1 MRKRILLIALAL
13 IIALTSVL
21 LASCIPTPDPD
32 DSSSSSSSGDS
43 SSSSDGPS
51 GPQGTASEVDN
62 IRYLRVAD
70 LENGTATLK
79 FNVFVS
85 GLSYD
90 IRYSDK
96 PITDENFAKATK
108 ANAKVTGTKEIT
120 VVLENLGASLTKEY
134 YVAVRPYA
142 GNESNHGL
150 TSSVRVGGNMVI
162 PINYTTSISNVYHG
176 ETLRGN
182 FTNLFD
188 EQDDKYVSSLYR
200 PETNMG
206 TVYPP
211 PTMGDRVTYNPSSGD
226 VVDGKVGM
234 NLGPIVDMEFNHYIT
249 TIKLF
254 YGELKGKYVVKDN
267 KVIFDNEAAFSG
279 TVTVRWSKK
288 PVDFQADNEKW
299 DGYYE
304 FEMSDID
311 DKNWND
317 VEVNAEARYVQVVFS
332 DGEAPNEIL
341 IYGYQSSEN
350 TPIATT
356 LRPLPTMGEMMG
368 MCGFVATGG
377 GNTPIKSV
385 SCTTVLREYHNFGW
399 SYNDGAYP
407 GMSNN
412 FMGGMGNF
420 DGQYSA
426 YQAAGINVIPCI
438 QWPNY
443 EVAKKVD
450 DDGNPIKEGGKYV
463 PASFFEKFNPQVY
476 CLYADNMFCF
486 AARYGS
492 NTSADLLSILRKH
505 CSTAAKSAGAGT
517 LQWIE
522 AGNEPNGEDQLGMVP
537 YQLAALQ
544 SACYDGHMKTMT
556 SSKIDDGYHFGVK
569 NADPNFKI
577 AMAGLAGTGGRY
589 ITSMC
594 YWLQANRTDGNLG
607 MDAFNF
613 HSYFSNT
620 FYMNNTYI
628 QVGVSPEYYNI
639 VDDISRIIDY
649 RNKYFPDV
657 EVWITE
663 FGWDTNPSY
672 ETMTAAHAYGKYD
685 SHQVQAMWL
694 VRAYLIF
701 SSIGVDKATMYMCED
716 VAYDVTAV
724 GKYGTCG
731 VVGFDENGKEYY
743 KDSYYYLYTLK
754 NALGD
759 YTFVDEM
766 QSGSDD
772 IWIYKYQNDDGKTA
786 YAVWCPTMD
795 GTEVEDFELKIDGS
809 SATLI
814 QAVDLDTDGVSS
826 DLTVSNGTVKIH
838 VSENPVYVMVD

>member
-13 IIALTSVL
+13 ILALTCVF
-21 LASCIPTPDPD
+21 LASCKPTPPD
-32 DSSSSSSSGDS
+32 NSSSSSSGDPGS
-43 SSSSDGPS
+43 SSGDPNN
-51 GPQGTASEVDN
+51 PQGTAAAVDN
-62 IRYLRVAD
+62 VRYLRVAELKD
-70 LENGTATLK
+70 GKATLK
-79 FNVFVS
+79 FNTYVS

-96 PITDENFAKATK
+96 PITEENFESATK
-108 ANAKVTGTKEIT
+108 ANASISGSGEIT
-120 VVLENLGASLTKEY
+120 AVINDLGASLTKAY
-134 YVAVRPYA
+134 YVAVRPYV

-150 TSSVRVGGNMVI
+150 VLSTRVGGNMLI
-162 PINYTTSISNVYHG
+162 PINYTSSIYNVYHG

-188 EQDDKYVSSLYR
+188 EQDDKFVSSLYR

-211 PTMGDRVTYNPSSGD
+211 PTKGDRVTYEPNSAD
-226 VVDGKVGM
+226 VTDGKVGM
-234 NLGPIVDMEFNHYIT
+234 TLGPIVDMEFNHYIT
-249 TIKLF
+249 TIKLY
-254 YGELKGKYVVKDN
+254 YGELKGKYIVKDN
-267 KVIFDNEAAFSG
+267 KVVFDNDTAFSG

-288 PVDFQADNEKW
+288 PVDFQSENDAW

-317 VEVNAEARYVQVVFS
+317 VEVNAEARYVQVRFS
-332 DGEAPNEIL
+332 DGEAPNEIV

-368 MCGFVATGG
+368 MCGFVANGG
-377 GNTPIKSV
+377 GNTPIRSV

-412 FMGGMGNF
+412 FQGGMGSF
-420 DGQYSA
+420 DAQYSA
-426 YQAAGINVIPCI
+426 YQAAGINVIPCV

-443 EVAKKVD
+443 ELAKKVD
-450 DDGNPIKEGGKYV
+450 DDGNPIKEDGKYV
-463 PASFFEKFNPQVY
+463 AASFFEKFNPQVY

-492 NTSADLLSILRKH
+492 NTSADLLSIMRKH

-522 AGNEPNGEDQLGMVP
+522 AGNEPNGEDNLGMVP

-544 SACYDGHMKTMT
+544 SACYDGHMKTLV
-556 SSKIDDGYHFGVK
+556 SSKSDEGYHFGVK

-620 FYMNNTYI
+620 FYMNNSYI

-639 VDDISRIIDY
+639 VDDVSRIIEY

-694 VRAYLIF
+694 VRAYLLF
-701 SSIGVDKATMYMCED
+701 SSIGIDKATMYMCED

-731 VVGFDENGKEYY
+731 VIGFDEDGDEYC

-759 YTFVDEM
+759 YTFVNEID
-766 QSGSDD
+766 SGSDD
-772 IWIYKYQNDDGKTA
+772 VWIYQYKNADGKTA

-795 GTEVEDFELKIDGS
+795 GTEVENFELKINGS

-814 QAVDLDTDGVSS
+814 EAVDLDTDGVSS
-826 DLTVSNGTVKIH
+826 ELTVSNGAVKIH

>member
-1 MRKRILLIALAL
+1 MKKRILLIVLAL
-13 IIALTSVL
+13 ILALSCLVVVSCTDNTTDTESSEGESNSQGGPGNQPSTPSDPSNPGGTPSANSDAIPSV
-21 LASCIPTPDPD
+21 
-32 DSSSSSSSGDS
+32 
-43 SSSSDGPS
+43 
-51 GPQGTASEVDN
+51 Q
-62 IRYLRVAD
+62 YLRVMELGSD
-70 LENGTATLK
+70 SVKLK
-79 FNVFVS
+79 FNVYNAPS
-85 GLSYD
+85 GMKYVVK
-90 IRYSDK
+90 YSDK
-96 PITDENFAKATK
+96 AITEENFSKATTAT
-108 ANAKVTGTKEIT
+108 ANISGSAEVSVTLNGVSADASEALYIAIQPYKDNVYGKIAT
-120 VVLENLGASLTKEY
+120 VRA
-134 YVAVRPYA
+134 
-142 GNESNHGL
+142 
-150 TSSVRVGGNMVI
+150 GGNGLL
-162 PINYTTSISNVYHG
+162 PIDYQKSVTNVYHG
-176 ETLRGN
+176 ESLRD
-182 FTNLFD
+182 FSLLFD
-188 EQDDKYVSSLYR
+188 EQDKLTSRFYFPETNAGILYSDNDENQKENKVGMILRPIINLEYLHYVSSVELY
-200 PETNMG
+200 
-206 TVYPP
+206 
-211 PTMGDRVTYNPSSGD
+211 
-226 VVDGKVGM
+226 
-234 NLGPIVDMEFNHYIT
+234 
-249 TIKLF
+249 
-254 YGELKGKYVVKDN
+254 YGELPADFTEVK
-267 KVIFDNEAAFSG
+267 
-279 TVTVRWSKK
+279 VRWATKEVNFDAEDS
-288 PVDFQADNEKW
+288 KW
-299 DGYYE
+299 DGCVT
-304 FEMSDID
+304 ID
-311 DKNWND
+311 SSEINAKKWNSFPIG
-317 VEVNAEARYVQVVFS
+317 EKTRYVQIVFK
-332 DGEAPNEIL
+332 DGQAPNEVA
-341 IYGYQSSEN
+341 IYGYQEGQIDE
-350 TPIATT
+350 IATT
-356 LRPLPTMGEMMG
+356 KRPLPTMGEMMG
-368 MCGFVATGG
+368 MCGFVANGG
-377 GNTPIKSV
+377 GNTPIRSV

-412 FMGGMGNF
+412 FQGGMGSF
-420 DGQYSA
+420 DAQYSA
-426 YQAAGINVIPCI
+426 YQAAGINVIPCV

-443 EVAKKVD
+443 ELAKKVD
-450 DDGNPIKEGGKYV
+450 DDGNPIKEDGKYV
-463 PASFFEKFNPQVY
+463 AASFFEKFNPQVY

-492 NTSADLLSILRKH
+492 NTSADLLSIMRKH

-522 AGNEPNGEDQLGMVP
+522 AGNEPNGEDNLGMVP

-544 SACYDGHMKTMT
+544 SACYDGHMKTLV
-556 SSKIDDGYHFGVK
+556 SSKSDEGYHFGVK

-620 FYMNNTYI
+620 FYMNNSYI

-639 VDDISRIIDY
+639 VDDVSRIIEY

-694 VRAYLIF
+694 VRAYLLF
-701 SSIGVDKATMYMCED
+701 SSIGIDKATMYMCED

-731 VVGFDENGKEYY
+731 VIGFDEDGDEYC

-759 YTFVDEM
+759 YTFVNEID
-766 QSGSDD
+766 SGSDD
-772 IWIYKYQNDDGKTA
+772 VWIYQYKNADGKTA

-795 GTEVEDFELKIDGS
+795 GTEVENFELKINGS

-814 QAVDLDTDGVSS
+814 EAVDLDTDGVSS
-826 DLTVSNGTVKIH
+826 ELTVSNGAVKIH

>member
-1 MRKRILLIALAL
+1 MRKRFLLIALAL

-21 LASCIPTPDPD
+21 LASCIPTPGPD
-32 DSSSSSSSGDS
+32 NSSSSSSSDDS
-43 SSSSDGPS
+43 SSSGGGSDN
-51 GPQGTASEVDN
+51 PQGTATEVDN
-62 IRYLRVAD
+62 IRYLRVAE
-70 LENGTATLK
+70 LKNGNVTLK
-79 FNVFVS
+79 FNVYVS

-96 PITDENFAKATK
+96 PITEDNFEQATK
-108 ANAKVTGTKEIT
+108 ANASVSGSKEIT
-120 VVLENLGASLTKEY
+120 AVINDLGASVSKAY
-134 YVAVRPYA
+134 YVAVRAYV
-142 GNESNHGL
+142 GNTSNHGQVF
-150 TSSVRVGGNMVI
+150 SVRVGGNMVI
-162 PINYTTSISNVYHG
+162 PINYTTSITNVYHG

-211 PTMGDRVTYNPSSGD
+211 PTTGNRVTYDPTAGD

-234 NLGPIVDMEFNHYIT
+234 NLSPIVDMEFNHYIT

-254 YGELKGKYVVKDN
+254 YGELKGKYVVDGN
-267 KVIFDNEAAFSG
+267 NVVFDNEAPFVG

-288 PVDFQADNEKW
+288 PVDFQAENEAW

-304 FEMSDID
+304 FQMSDID

-317 VEVNAEARYVQVVFS
+317 VEVNAEARYVQVVFK

-350 TPIATT
+350 TPIATE
-356 LRPLPTMGEMMG
+356 LRKLPTMGEMMG
-368 MCGFVATGG
+368 ICGFVASGG

-399 SYNDGAYP
+399 SYVENSYP
-407 GMSNN
+407 GMAST

-420 DGQYSA
+420 DGQYAS
-426 YQAAGINVIPCI
+426 YQSAGILVVPCV
-438 QWPNY
+438 QWSGNIGR
-443 EVAKKVD
+443 KVD
-450 DDGNPIKEGGKYV
+450 SDGLPVKEGGNFV
-463 PASFFEKFNPQVY
+463 GASYFEKFNPEVY
-476 CLYADNMFCF
+476 FLYADNLFSF

-492 NTSADLLSILRKH
+492 NSSAELLSILRKH
-505 CSTAAKSAGAGT
+505 CSTGAKSAGAGT

-522 AGNEPNGEDQLGMVP
+522 AGNEPNGEDQSGMVP

-544 SACYDGHMKTMT
+544 SAVYDGHMKTMT
-556 SSKIDDGYHFGVK
+556 STKIEDGYHFGVK
-569 NADPNFKI
+569 NADPNFKV

-594 YWLQANRTDGNLG
+594 YWLEANRTDGNLG

-620 FYMNNTYI
+620 FYMNGTYI

-639 VDDISRIIDY
+639 VDDVARMIEF
-649 RNKYFPDV
+649 RNKYYPDV

-672 ETMTAAHAYGKYD
+672 ETMTAAHAYGEYD

-694 VRAYLIF
+694 VRAYLLF
-701 SSIGVDKATMYMCED
+701 SAIGIDKATMYMTED
-716 VAYDVTAV
+716 CAYDATAV

-731 VVGFDENGKEYY
+731 VVGFDENGKEYF

-754 NALGD
+754 NTLGD
-759 YTFVDEM
+759 YRFVDEIN
-766 QSGSDD
+766 SGSDD
-772 IWIYKYQNDDGKTA
+772 IWIYKYQTDGGKTA

-795 GTEVEDFELKIDGS
+795 GTKVDNFELKIDGS
-809 SATLI
+809 VATLV
-814 QAVDLDTDGVSS
+814 QAVDLDTDGVASE
-826 DLTVSNGTVKIH
+826 LTVTNGTVKIN
-838 VSENPVYVMVD
+838 VSENPVYVIVD